1 MSGGPWVGLSLMP
14 TDDFRRAAL
23 PLFDEGLVEGL
34 QWSFD
39 TVDEIDWFVPLLNA
53 YEEAGRLSGHGV
65 HLGMLSGAWTDRQKE
80 WLTEMERNAKR
91 RRYSRISEH
100 WGFTTA
106 GDFQSGAPLPI
117 PFSRPGLQLGKN
129 RLEHFARAAQVPIGL
144 ENLAFAFSGVD
155 ALMQGSFLD
164 DLLRG
169 IGGFVLLDL
178 HNLYCQVE
186 NFGID
191 PVALLESYPLDL
203 VQELHL
209 SGGSTSQSEGR
220 RTIRRD
226 THDGQVPD
234 AVFDMARLALLRCP
248 NVKAV
253 ILERLG
259 NTIDSEQ
266 ESEAFRAEFKRVLAL
281 RDEVCGEEAAEPG
294 PEEAAQAKRPE
305 ISGEP
310 ATDEAL
316 AAFQAQMLTTFFEK
330 RGAGEIMSA
339 LRAASACHE
348 FLPYLDTFDPA
359 MVEVAALLTKKWA
372 RRSMATQAATDP
384 AQS

>member
-23 PLFDEGLVEGL
+23 PLFEGGLVEGL

-39 TVDEIDWFVPLLNA
+39 TVDEIDWFIPLLNA

-65 HLGMLSGAWTDRQKE
+65 HLGMLSGAWTDRQKA
-80 WLTEMERNAKR
+80 WLAAMERNAKT

-106 GDFQSGAPLPI
+106 GDFLSGAPLPV
-117 PFSRPGLQLGKN
+117 PFSRPCLQLGKN
-129 RLEHFARAAQVPIGL
+129 RLQHFARAAQVPIGL

-155 ALMQGSFLD
+155 ALMHGSFLD
-164 DLLRG
+164 DLLREVD
-169 IGGFVLLDL
+169 GFVLLDL

-186 NFGID
+186 NCAID
-191 PVALLESYPLDL
+191 PVALIESYPLDL

-226 THDGQVPD
+226 THDGEVPD
-234 AVFDMARLALLRCP
+234 AVFEMAELALRRCP

-266 ESEAFRAEFKRVLAL
+266 ECEAFRAEFKRVLAL
-281 RDEVCGEEAAEPG
+281 RDEVCGREVAEP
-294 PEEAAQAKRPE
+294 EQSAQPKLPE

-310 ATDEAL
+310 DTDEAL
-316 AAFQAQMLTTFFEK
+316 AAFQAQMLTTLFDK
-330 RGAGEIMSA
+330 VGADEIMSA
-339 LRAASACHE
+339 LRAADACRE

-372 RRSMATQAATDP
+372 RRPTAT
-384 AQS
+384 